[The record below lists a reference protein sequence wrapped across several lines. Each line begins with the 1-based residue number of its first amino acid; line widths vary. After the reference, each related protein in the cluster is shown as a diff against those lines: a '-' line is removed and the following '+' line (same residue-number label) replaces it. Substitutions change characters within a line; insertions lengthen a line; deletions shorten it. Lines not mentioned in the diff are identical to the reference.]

1 MQDRRPIFLNLFQ
14 IRFPVPAVMSFA
26 HRVSGV
32 LMVLLIPVLIWML
45 DISLAS
51 EQGFTQVRALLDHL
65 VVRLALVLL
74 AWGLLHHLFAG
85 IRYLLLDLDIGIER
99 AQGRVTAWLVLLGA
113 AALAF
118 AVAGWVLL

>member
-45 DISLAS
+45 DVSLSS
-51 EQGFTQVRALLDHL
+51 EQGFLQVRALLDHIL
-65 VVRLALVLL
+65 VRLALVLL
-74 AWGLLHHLFAG
+74 VWGLLHHLFAG

-99 AQGRVTAWLVLLGA
+99 AQGRATAWLVLLGA